1 MAKLFA
7 LAALAIVLLTAGAMF
22 LVNRLTDDSE
32 PRRSAASRAGAGA
45 GSSAPPAAPYD
56 PPAQAQPPADFSS
69 EQPGQAIVI
78 PARPPPTGAIPNE
91 SPPIQGPTAVPLPE
105 DREERGELL
114 MKIRR
119 DRAGFQMDRINQ
131 RNRERVGLRLEE
143 DPPPPPPPMP
153 DPAPPQP

>member
-7 LAALAIVLLTAGAMF
+7 LAALAIVLLTGGAIF
-22 LVNRLTDDSE
+22 LVNRLTDDPE
-32 PRRSAASRAGAGA
+32 PRRGAASRAGAGA
-45 GSSAPPAAPYD
+45 GAGSSAQPAAPQD
-56 PPAQAQPPADFSS
+56 PPAQAQPPADYSS

-105 DREERGELL
+105 DREEREELL

-131 RNRERVGLRLEE
+131 RNRERAGLRPGE
-143 DPPPPPPPMP
+143 DPPPLPA
-153 DPAPPQP
+153 PAPPQP

>member
-7 LAALAIVLLTAGAMF
+7 LAALAALAIVMLTAGAIF
-22 LVNRLTDDSE
+22 LVNRLTGDSE
-32 PRRSAASRAGAGA
+32 PRRSAASRAGAA
-45 GSSAPPAAPYD
+45 GSSGQPAAPPD
-56 PPAQAQPPADFSS
+56 PPAQAQPPADYSS

-78 PARPPPTGAIPNE
+78 PARPPPTGATPNE

-105 DREERGELL
+105 DREEREELL

-131 RNRERVGLRLEE
+131 RYRERARMRLDE
-143 DPPPPPPPMP
+143 DPPPM
-153 DPAPPQP
+153 PAPAPLQP

>member
-7 LAALAIVLLTAGAMF
+7 LAALAILLLTAGAIF
-22 LVNRLTDDSE
+22 LVYRLTGDSE
-32 PRRSAASRAGAGA
+32 PRRSAASRAGAGSGA

-56 PPAQAQPPADFSS
+56 PPAQAQPPADYSS
-69 EQPGQAIVI
+69 DQPGQAIVI

-91 SPPIQGPTAVPLPE
+91 SPPIQGPPAVPLPE
-105 DREERGELL
+105 DREEREELL

-119 DRAGFQMDRINQ
+119 DRAGLQMDRINQ
-131 RNRERVGLRLEE
+131 RNRERAGLRQDE
-143 DPPPPPPPMP
+143 DPPPMP